1 VEILFLTLK
10 INMPGYLKNW
20 QNKKIDDIPLNK
32 CSHEK
37 SLLSLASF
45 QDEYAQGGNILFLK
59 PFGSDNTSFCFTKE
73 DLDGMI
79 EFGNSRGDDKPFNI
93 YTNHSFSEDE
103 IKIIN
108 RFLSEETEGV
118 LNLSEYSFDEI
129 GQAEYIPL
137 SDQLKSI
144 NLGDYNKIIVNQEW
158 LYLDGLGIDNET
170 VSKFIP
176 EEGAKAK
183 HLHLYENNLS
193 SLSNLS
199 RRFADV
205 EYIDCDKNKFNKI
218 DEDLEMFPNLKI
230 LSLYRNQ
237 ISSLEKLIS
246 PSLKDLRLGFNELK
260 RVEMGVTGRDID
272 NIESLDIM
280 KNKIEYADLTYF
292 QKLETLYIHGNKLK
306 KLDNLKISKKELKI
320 LYIDDNNITFLDE
333 HFLRQLRNL
342 EELHISFNKITNLRS
357 INFGKILPKLE
368 TLGISKDQKKSII
381 NSTNFT
387 VEIKEYD
394 ELFEY

>member
-1 VEILFLTLK
+1 
-10 INMPGYLKNW
+10 MPGYLKNW

-32 CSHEK
+32 CSQEK
-37 SLLSLASF
+37 SLLSLLNF
-45 QDEYAQGGNILFLK
+45 QDEYEKGNNILFLK

-79 EFGNSRGDDKPFNI
+79 EFGNSRGDGKPFNI
-93 YTNHSFSEDE
+93 YTNQSFSEEE

-108 RFLSEETEGV
+108 RFLSEETKDI

-176 EEGAKAK
+176 EEGANAK

-199 RRFADV
+199 RRFVDL
-205 EYIDCDKNKFNKI
+205 EYIDCDENKFQKI
-218 DEDLEMFPNLKI
+218 DEDLEMFPKLKI

-246 PSLKDLRLGFNELK
+246 PSLKELRLGFNELK
-260 RVEMGVTGRDID
+260 RVELNATGRDKNFIIN
-272 NIESLDIM
+272 NIESLDLM

-306 KLDNLKISKKELKI
+306 KLDNLKVSKKELKI

-333 HFLRQLRNL
+333 KFLRQWSNL
-342 EELHISFNKITNLRS
+342 EELHISFNKISNLRS
-357 INFGKILPKLE
+357 IDFGKILPKLE